1 MGWLGWAWVGIE
13 LAWVGLDC
21 VGMGWAAGFSWLVL
35 AWVGLGWLELRWD
48 RLGWA
53 ELAWV
58 GLSLEDGGGSGVA
71 AWAQIRMHQGMQTG
85 Y

>member
-1 MGWLGWAWVGIE
+1 MGWLGLRWD
-13 LAWVGLDC
+13 GL
-21 VGMGWAAGFSWLVL
+21 GWASGFSWLVL
-35 AWVGLGWLELRWD
+35 AWVGWLELRWD

-58 GLSLEDGGGSGVA
+58 GLGPEDGGGSGVA